1 MDLFDDGPDVP
12 GGAGAPAPSAPLAD
26 RMRPTTLDDFV
37 GQEKIVG
44 PGTLLRRAI
53 EGDQVSS
60 IIFWGPPGTG
70 KTTLARIVAEATG
83 SHFAAF
89 SAVLSGVRE
98 IRGIVA
104 EAEKRLRYE
113 KRPTI
118 LFVDEIHRFNKAQQD
133 AFLPHVESGT
143 ITLIGA
149 TTENPSFEVNSALL
163 SRCRVFVLDE
173 LEPPEIRVIMERA
186 LADREHGLASLA
198 PEVEGEAM
206 DFLAQMANG
215 DARVA
220 LNALELAVMTAEPDA
235 EGRRL
240 VTVETANE
248 AMQKK
253 SLLYDKDGEGHY
265 NLISALHKSLRGSD
279 AQAGLYWLG
288 RMLYGGEDP
297 LYLARRLIRF
307 ASEDIGLADPEAL
320 VIANAAK
327 DACHFVGMPECDLA
341 LAQAVV
347 YLAAA
352 PKSNALYA
360 AMGKVKRDIR
370 EHQALPPPLHIRNAP
385 TRLMKDLGY
394 GAGYGYDHD
403 FPEHIAPQEYL
414 PDNLRGKVYYK
425 AGDLGFEKRISERMA
440 YWEKLRREALKR
452 AAEEAGGGDV
462 EPCGGGES
470 ED

>member
-1 MDLFDDGPDVP
+1 MPEMKLCDEGPDVP
-12 GGAGAPAPSAPLAD
+12 AGPAPSAPLAD
-26 RMRPTTLDDFV
+26 RMRPRTLDEFV
-37 GQEKIVG
+37 GQDGIVG

-53 EGDQVSS
+53 EGDKLSS
-60 IIFWGPPGTG
+60 MIFWGPPGTG
-70 KTTLARIVAEATG
+70 KTTLARIIAEATG

-89 SAVLSGVRE
+89 SAVLAGVKE
-98 IRGIVA
+98 IRSIVA
-104 EAEKRLRYE
+104 EAGKRLRYE
-113 KRPTI
+113 KRPTV

-173 LEPPEIRVIMERA
+173 LDPVEVRAIMDRA
-186 LADREHGLASLA
+186 LADGESGLAPLA
-198 PEVEGEAM
+198 PEVDDEAAE
-206 DFLAQMANG
+206 FLAQMANG

-220 LNALELAVMTAEPDA
+220 LNALELAVMTAEPDKK
-235 EGRRL
+235 GRRR
-240 VTVETANE
+240 VTIETATE

-253 SLLYDKDGEGHY
+253 SVLYDKDGEGHF

-297 LYLARRLIRF
+297 LYIARRLVRF

-327 DACHFVGMPECDLA
+327 DACHFIGMPECDLA
-341 LAQAVV
+341 LAQLVV

-425 AGDLGFEKRISERMA
+425 AGELGFEKRISERMA
-440 YWEKLRREALKR
+440 YWEKLRREAMKR
-452 AAEEAGGGDV
+452 ASEEADEEEG
-462 EPCGGGES
+462 S
-470 ED
+470 Q